1 MKRKKKAA
9 KILWRFPLK
18 PRLQQLFMSLET
30 VNHMK
35 QHANGHVNDRLLRH
49 PTDSK
54 AWKSFN
60 SKYIEFSSEPRNMRL
75 GLVVDGFNSC
85 GNMSSTYSTW
95 LVILI
100 SYNFPLQ
107 MCMKRS
113 SFMISLLILN
123 PTLLENDIDVYLQAL
138 VKELKDMGCW
148 SKNI

>member
-1 MKRKKKAA
+1 
-9 KILWRFPLK
+9 
-18 PRLQQLFMSLET
+18 
-30 VNHMK
+30 
-35 QHANGHVNDRLLRH
+35 
-49 PTDSK
+49 
-54 AWKSFN
+54 
-60 SKYIEFSSEPRNMRL
+60 MRL

-100 SYNFPLQ
+100 SYNFPPY

-113 SFMISLLILN
+113 SFMLSLLILD